1 MNRTPPL
8 LAVLGLLL
16 GCASDVPPACDRMCV
31 AATAVYGSCLGAAGG
46 WSAGGYDD
54 ADDFAGSCD
63 TWAWEMRRLEDDAVQ
78 RGALDAPGAVAA
90 TCRARADALSD
101 AAAAGD
107 TASDAADSCAAFA
120 AFDWHTPPWE
130 SE

>member
-1 MNRTPPL
+1 MNRSL
-8 LAVLGLLL
+8 LLLPVWGSLL
-16 GCASDVPPACDRMCV
+16 GCASDVPAACDRMCV
-31 AATAVYGSCLGAAGG
+31 AAAAVYGSCLEAAGG

-78 RGALDAPGAVAA
+78 RGALDGPGAVSTA
-90 TCRARADALSD
+90 CRARADALSD
-101 AAAAGD
+101 AAASRD
-107 TASDAADSCAAFA
+107 TASDSCETFA